1 MHKYYQYFY
10 LTFYCLTYQAWMVNY
25 RLDFTT
31 SIKIFF
37 SIESFFRIF
46 HCGFSQ
52 PLKLL
57 VFLFG
62 WQPTWLIH
70 FTKLV
75 GDSMTGYTAIGPGID
90 QRHQHWMTK
99 ELVCS
104 IPVHL
109 DMTALFGVAIFVL
122 MSNSAR
128 YLNYQ
133 NYE

>member
-1 MHKYYQYFY
+1 
-10 LTFYCLTYQAWMVNY
+10 MVNY

-52 PLKLL
+52 PLKIF

-62 WQPTWLIH
+62 WQPTWLIR
-70 FTKLV
+70 FTKFV
-75 GDSMTGYTAIGPGID
+75 GDKTTRYTPIGPGID
-90 QRHQHWMTK
+90 QRHEHWMTK

-109 DMTALFGVAIFVL
+109 DMTALFGIAIFIV

-128 YLNYQ
+128 YLNYKIT
-133 NYE
+133 NKLRKLK

>member
-1 MHKYYQYFY
+1 
-10 LTFYCLTYQAWMVNY
+10 MVIF

-46 HCGFSQ
+46 YCGFSQ
-52 PLKLL
+52 PLKIF

-70 FTKLV
+70 FTKFV
-75 GDSMTGYTAIGPGID
+75 GDSFTRSTAIGRDIELK
-90 QRHQHWMTK
+90 HEHWMTK

-109 DMTALFGVAIFVL
+109 DMTALFGTAVFVV

-128 YLNYQ
+128 Y
-133 NYE
+133 

>member
-1 MHKYYQYFY
+1 
-10 LTFYCLTYQAWMVNY
+10 MVNC
-25 RLDFTT
+25 RLDFTA

-52 PLKLL
+52 PLKILI
-57 VFLFG
+57 FLFG
-62 WQPTWLIH
+62 WQPTWLIR

-75 GDSMTGYTAIGPGID
+75 GDCIPSFTSIGSGIV
-90 QRHQHWMTK
+90 QRHEHWMTK
-99 ELVCS
+99 EIVCS

-109 DMTALFGVAIFVL
+109 DMAALFGIAVFIV

-128 YLNYQ
+128 YLSYKIVNKLRRHK
-133 NYE
+133 

>member
-1 MHKYYQYFY
+1 
-10 LTFYCLTYQAWMVNY
+10 MVNC

-46 HCGFSQ
+46 ICGFSQ
-52 PLKLL
+52 PLKILF
-57 VFLFG
+57 FLFG

-70 FTKLV
+70 FAKFI
-75 GDSMTGYTAIGPGID
+75 GEGMARYTSIGPNIKHPGD
-90 QRHQHWMTK
+90 QWMTK

-104 IPVHL
+104 ISVHL
-109 DMTALFGVAIFVL
+109 DMTALFGVAIFVV

-128 YLNYQ
+128 YLD
-133 NYE
+133 